1 MYLYTV
7 TINIDKTAELEW
19 LDFMQDKHIADV
31 LNSGYFT
38 KASMRKLLTNN
49 DENTTTYNIE
59 YLTESA
65 TKYDEYVQ
73 KAAPALQK
81 DVTDRFGGKFTAQR
95 AFYQIVFEL

>member
-1 MYLYTV
+1 MYLYSV
-7 TINIDKTAELEW
+7 TINIDKTAEQEW

-38 KASMRKLLTNN
+38 KASMRKVLHNN

-65 TKYDEYVQ
+65 AKYNEYTQ

-81 DVTDRFGGKFTAQR
+81 DVADKFAGKFTAQR

>member
-1 MYLYTV
+1 MYLYSV
-7 TINIDKTAELEW
+7 TININKTSEQEW

-38 KASMRKLLTNN
+38 KASMRKALQNN
-49 DENTTTYNIE
+49 DENITTYNIE

-65 TKYDEYVQ
+65 AKYNEYTQ

-81 DVTDRFGGKFTAQR
+81 DVTEKFAGKFTAQR
-95 AFYQIVFEL
+95 AVYQIVFEL